1 VIVFRRKKIY
11 DVVLIGAGPA
21 AVAVLSALPER
32 LHVAAVTGSAAR
44 SADGNVKVPKIRS
57 VSYERLEAPG
67 IARFLPFAAPAKTGL
82 FDTAAI
88 GGLANYWGQQF
99 VRYAENDP
107 WPRDVFADHASYRHA
122 CARIEALFTFSPSAL
137 REDAIVLSHGYIAR
151 TPNLIVGTA
160 DSPCCD
166 LLAMRQLFLDLVTAR
181 NANFI
186 PLAAVAWEKDG
197 GVLRVHLAD
206 GATLI
211 TERLFLAAGVVGSLR
226 LALASCPDIKAV
238 ALQDYTPY
246 MLHAAGMLKA
256 AEIGKKIR
264 LPRLDGVVH
273 FNSLTVE
280 RIAQGRVRLF
290 ASIYRLSRAPLSL
303 TLAALGLPPILRS
316 VRPPAL
322 IDLLTPIQVWTEAS
336 RMHYRIGR
344 HEKQAELIAEPDAER
359 DAELKTFRRWL
370 SLQGSILHLSTTRP
384 GQGFHYHAGEVS
396 VDGFSFMPVRPCLEE
411 RFSGLVTC
419 LDASILREIG
429 CRPHT
434 LTAMAAAWRLTQ
446 KKFQG

>member
-1 VIVFRRKKIY
+1 MIMLY

-21 AVAVLSALPER
+21 AAAALCGLPDGLR
-32 LHVAAVTGSAAR
+32 VAAVTGSAAT
-44 SADGNVKVPKIRS
+44 SAGGHVKVPKIRA

-122 CARIEALFTFSPSAL
+122 CARIEALFTCSPGAL
-137 REDAIVLSHGYIAR
+137 WEDATALSDGYVAR
-151 TPNLIVGTA
+151 TPNLLVGTA
-160 DSPCCD
+160 DTPRCD
-166 LLAMRQLFLDLVTAR
+166 LVAMRRTFLDLVAAR
-181 NANFI
+181 NASFI
-186 PLAAVAWEKDG
+186 PLAAVAWEKEG

-238 ALQDYTPY
+238 ALQDSAPY
-246 MLHAAGMLKA
+246 MLYAVGMLNA
-256 AEIGKKIR
+256 AEIGKKLSLAR
-264 LPRLDGVVH
+264 FDGVEH
-273 FNSLTVE
+273 FNSLTLE
-280 RIAQGRVRLF
+280 RIAEAQVKLF
-290 ASIYRLSRAPLSL
+290 ASIYRMSRAPLSL

-316 VRPPAL
+316 ARPPAFV
-322 IDLLTPIQVWTEAS
+322 DLLAPIQVWTKAS
-336 RMHYRIGR
+336 RMRYRIERG
-344 HEKQAELIAEPDAER
+344 ENQAELMAEPDPQR
-359 DAELKTFRRWL
+359 DDELKAFRRWL
-370 SLQGSILHLSTTRP
+370 SLKGSILHLSTTRP

-396 VDGFSFMPVRPCLEE
+396 VDGFSFMPVRSCLEE

-434 LTAMAAAWRLTQ
+434 LTAMAAALRLTQ